1 MEYKL
6 NPRLSLRATGDDI
19 AASFSPINNSKALG
33 YSAHLSWNP
42 QASISVVYHF

>member
-19 AASFSPINNSKALG
+19 AGSFSPINNTPALG

-42 QASISVVYHF
+42 QASLSVVYHF